1 MRALIAAAAVALLVL
16 PAACDRALGVVPLAD
31 AGFVVVDAGS
41 SGGADTAEIAP
52 GCSLLRPQVCD
63 REGSVCCE
71 ALERCVPAADGEN
84 VCVDA
89 GDVAE
94 GEACGGAGIDD
105 CAAGLLCAAE
115 TADGAPVCRQLCDR
129 VVALCPEGSS
139 CVWDVEVAGQAVG
152 LCATP

>member
-1 MRALIAAAAVALLVL
+1 MVASLACL
-16 PAACDRALGVVPLAD
+16 AGCDRSLGVTPLSD
-31 AGFVVVDAGS
+31 ASFVVVDAGS
-41 SGGADTAEIAP
+41 SGGADAGEAAP

-63 REGSVCCE
+63 REGSVCCDVV
-71 ALERCVPAADGEN
+71 ERCVPAADGAN
-84 VCVDA
+84 VCVAA
-89 GDVAE
+89 GDVGE

-115 TADGAPVCRQLCDR
+115 SVDGAPVCRQLCDR

-139 CVWDVEVAGQAVG
+139 CVWDVEVAGQSVG